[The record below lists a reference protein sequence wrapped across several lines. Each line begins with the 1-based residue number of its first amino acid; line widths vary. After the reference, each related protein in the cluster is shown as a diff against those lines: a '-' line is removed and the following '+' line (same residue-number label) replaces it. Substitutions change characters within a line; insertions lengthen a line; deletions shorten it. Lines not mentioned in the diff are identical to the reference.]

1 MKRATTSL
9 PVPDSPDATS
19 VSCSVTVNDLL
30 RMMSRMQFHEA
41 NVVFDGHGAKD
52 RRPHLSADGG
62 DLPTGLIESVVR
74 RLEASAAFGRRCRS
88 ARWIHRLVGLC
99 LREFRLLQ
107 HPFE

>member
-1 MKRATTSL
+1 MNRATTSL

-19 VSCSVTVNDLL
+19 VLCSVTVNDLL

-62 DLPTGLIESVVR
+62 DLDDVARPLLPHERDRGLGDVEAISQSSAPTQ
-74 RLEASAAFGRRCRS
+74 ASAD
-88 ARWIHRLVGLC
+88 
-99 LREFRLLQ
+99 Q
-107 HPFE
+107 